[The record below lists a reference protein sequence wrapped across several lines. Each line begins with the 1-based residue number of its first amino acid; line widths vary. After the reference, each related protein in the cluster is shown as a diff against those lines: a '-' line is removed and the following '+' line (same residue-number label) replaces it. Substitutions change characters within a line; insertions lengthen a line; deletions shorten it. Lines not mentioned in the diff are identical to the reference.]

1 MKATSNRALG
11 NSFESELCDRLYTY
25 GFWTHNMAQ
34 NKAGQPAD
42 VIAARNGKSYLIDA
56 KVCSSKGF
64 DLRRVEENQDLAMAL
79 WKECGNGEGWFAL
92 KVGEEIYM
100 IPHFTIIAYKNH
112 QSYMSFSEI
121 YECGKTLEQWN
132 KEVSRKRC
140 R

>member
-1 MKATSNRALG
+1 
-11 NSFESELCDRLYTY
+11 
-25 GFWTHNMAQ
+25 
-34 NKAGQPAD
+34 
-42 VIAARNGKSYLIDA
+42 
-56 KVCSSKGF
+56 
-64 DLRRVEENQDLAMAL
+64 MAL